1 MYVVALS
8 VACVDCDALFVA
20 NDVTA
25 AVYRAQISRYICH
38 LYVRVFVICLIRGQ
52 SN

>member
-1 MYVVALS
+1 MYVVAL
-8 VACVDCDALFVA
+8 CVDCDALFVA

-25 AVYRAQISRYICH
+25 AVYRAQICH
-38 LYVRVFVICLIRGQ
+38 LYVHVFVICLIRGQ